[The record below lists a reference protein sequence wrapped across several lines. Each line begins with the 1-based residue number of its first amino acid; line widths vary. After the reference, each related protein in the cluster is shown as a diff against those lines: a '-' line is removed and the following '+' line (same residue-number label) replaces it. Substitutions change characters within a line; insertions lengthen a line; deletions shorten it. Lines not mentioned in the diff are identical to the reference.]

1 MASGNGSCT
10 PSNSLLLASPIN
22 WHLPSSMTMGLGS
35 RFPMWLSL
43 KPRNAS
49 EWKVCAGFRWLRY
62 IAGKKP
68 MERGVTR
75 ARLRTLRE
83 VLLATISSR

>member
-22 WHLPSSMTMGLGS
+22 WHLPSSMTMTGLGS
-35 RFPMWLSL
+35 RFLMWLSL

-49 EWKVCAGFRWLRY
+49 EWKVCAGFRWLR
-62 IAGKKP
+62 
-68 MERGVTR
+68 
-75 ARLRTLRE
+75 
-83 VLLATISSR
+83 